1 MLLCAERAGMAV
13 HVPLDVGNG
22 RRIKDPA
29 DAFDDMIPH
38 LRLRKVEQ
46 QLVAAQKI
54 GTAKAV
60 MQRPVRMPTVQLAAV
75 VQRAVICWRVVMPTV
90 VGLIQLIICTAQKG
104 CAN

>member
-29 DAFDDMIPH
+29 DAFDDIVPH

-54 GTAKAV
+54 GTA
-60 MQRPVRMPTVQLAAV
+60 
-75 VQRAVICWRVVMPTV
+75 
-90 VGLIQLIICTAQKG
+90 
-104 CAN
+104 